1 MPGERIGGTH
11 PSHFGTPI
19 AAMIKHPKLFAYP
32 RFWRRLDTG
41 RMAMRLIIALAG
53 AAALAA
59 CTTYGSHGGAGYG
72 PYGGYRYDGNSWA
85 GRHGG
90 GALRGP
96 GVELLDPWLA
106 ETEEGQAMLRAGW
119 RSARSGWVDEEVA
132 VRANRWFRRYADA
145 NRDYCLTDDEI
156 RQALVWALRTSRYA
170 QR

>member
-1 MPGERIGGTH
+1 
-11 PSHFGTPI
+11 
-19 AAMIKHPKLFAYP
+19 
-32 RFWRRLDTG
+32 
-41 RMAMRLIIALAG
+41 MRLIVALAG

-59 CTTYGSHGGAGYG
+59 CTTYGGRDGGYG
-72 PYGGYRYDGNSWA
+72 SYGGYRYEGSAWG
-85 GRHGG
+85 GRHGS

-119 RSARSGWVDEEVA
+119 RSARRGWVDEEVA

-156 RQALVWALRTSRYA
+156 RHALVWALRTSRY
-170 QR
+170 RRR